1 MRYEVR
7 ITAYDMFD
15 QIHISWRLWETDT
28 TGFHPPELVTT
39 GVDCLAG
46 EGESDPHRW
55 LRNIAIAL
63 AESL

>member
-7 ITAYDMFD
+7 VTAYDMFD
-15 QIHISWRLWETDT
+15 QVHISWRIWETDNM
-28 TGFHPPELVTT
+28 GFGSMELVTQGT
-39 GVDCLAG
+39 DVLQG

-55 LRNIAIAL
+55 LRNIAIGL